1 MPTIN
6 VSIFLRGEFENQECD
21 RLVKQPTNR
30 DDWLYVYPNQ
40 VDLKQRQTLHNLIW
54 IFFLTGV
61 YTKC

>member
-54 IFFLTGV
+54 IFF
-61 YTKC
+61 